1 MNQCIWVTDDD
12 DRLRDLVQRYLQQ
25 QGFSTQGF
33 RDAES
38 TQLAL
43 KSQRPD
49 LLVLDLMLPQQ
60 DGLSFC
66 RNLRAQND
74 VLPILMLTARSDEID
89 RILGLEMGADD
100 YLAKPFNT
108 RELLARIQ
116 AILRRTRIA
125 STPITAEKEENYAF
139 ADFVFSPTKRQLH
152 QNDLLIELTNA
163 EFNLLTIF
171 VRHPNQPLSRDRL
184 MQLAK
189 KRDAEVFDRSI
200 DVVISRL
207 RKRLEADPSQPKFLQ
222 TVWGIGY
229 VFIADVSKAV

>member
-1 MNQCIWVTDDD
+1 MNQTIWVTDDD

-38 TQLAL
+38 TQIAL
-43 KSQRPD
+43 KNNRPD

-66 RNLRAQND
+66 RNLRGQND
-74 VLPILMLTARSDEID
+74 LLPILMLTARSDEID

-116 AILRRTRIA
+116 AILRRTRPV
-125 STPITAEKEENYAF
+125 PIAEKEETYTFSDFIF
-139 ADFVFSPTKRQLH
+139 APTQRQLH
-152 QNDLLIELTNA
+152 KTNTLIELTNA
-163 EFNLLTIF
+163 EFNLLSIF

-189 KRDAEVFDRSI
+189 KRDADVFDRSI

-207 RKRLEADPSQPKFLQ
+207 RKRLEVDPSQPKFLQ

-229 VFIADVSKAV
+229 VFIADVSKNG

>member
-1 MNQCIWVTDDD
+1 MNQSIWVTDDD

-33 RDAES
+33 SDAES

-43 KSQRPD
+43 KNQRPD

-74 VLPILMLTARSDEID
+74 NLPILMLTARSDEID

-116 AILRRTRIA
+116 AILRRTRTP
-125 STPITAEKEENYAF
+125 STPVAIEKEEQYAF
-139 ADFVFSPTKRQLH
+139 ADFVFSPTKRQL
-152 QNDLLIELTNA
+152 NKNNLLIELTNA
-163 EFNLLTIF
+163 EFNLLNIF

-207 RKRLEADPSQPKFLQ
+207 RKRLETDPSQPKFLQ

-229 VFIADVSKAV
+229 IFIADVSKVA